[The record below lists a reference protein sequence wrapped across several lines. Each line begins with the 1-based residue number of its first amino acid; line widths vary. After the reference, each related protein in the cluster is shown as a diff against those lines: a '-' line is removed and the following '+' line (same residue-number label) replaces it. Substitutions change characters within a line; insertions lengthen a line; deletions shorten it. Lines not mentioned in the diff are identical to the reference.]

1 MGSWKNHHQYENL
14 MKPNRKLQMIH
25 LEVIGGSTLAR
36 QQKSA
41 KLSCWDSLVDNWIA
55 DCHYLHVN
63 PIDNMS
69 LQPRY
74 TSFNFPPLCM
84 RSTAEKFFS
93 FCSSFFEFS
102 ASYYNDEL
110 LTPDAA
116 LLLVY
121 KLLGFYTLNY
131 SIGKMDFDGFS
142 PLQTLEPE
150 INMQYERLRD

>member
-1 MGSWKNHHQYENL
+1 
-14 MKPNRKLQMIH
+14 
-25 LEVIGGSTLAR
+25 
-36 QQKSA
+36 
-41 KLSCWDSLVDNWIA
+41 
-55 DCHYLHVN
+55 
-63 PIDNMS
+63 
-69 LQPRY
+69 
-74 TSFNFPPLCM
+74 M
-84 RSTAEKFFS
+84 RSSTAEKFFS
-93 FCSSFFEFS
+93 ICSSFFEFS

-150 INMQYERLRD
+150 INMQSERLRD